1 MSKTYELL
9 TLRQDK
15 AGQAGHWQTTPQSP
29 YTNNSIAESNSIS
42 TTEPTSIPSPFAR
55 MELARTAFA
64 IAATCKSWEEVPNR
78 YKKIVSDCLDVAEIF
93 FN

>member
-29 YTNNSIAESNSIS
+29 YSNNSIA
-42 TTEPTSIPSPFAR
+42 
-55 MELARTAFA
+55 
-64 IAATCKSWEEVPNR
+64 
-78 YKKIVSDCLDVAEIF
+78 
-93 FN
+93 